1 MEKKE
6 DQKYNNINYKQI
18 DKTMKNKNK
27 NIKLKKTT
35 TTNKENVISRERKD
49 NVQEK
54 EKKKYNTWNIIIKR

>member
-27 NIKLKKTT
+27 NIKIKKTT